1 MKKWAIR
8 GLMTLGVVVALCM
21 FFSGTIKNL
30 TTAKVKIAV
39 PKGGRLEEKIEL
51 KGALTFPKTHE
62 VKPPLESGESLVVT
76 RVSVANGYRV
86 AKGDPLL
93 ETEVADYEKTRAEL
107 NEEYQAAQKAYLELE
122 RKNSGLYL
130 RRSEE
135 NWIAAYDALAQCG
148 QDLMQARLELRVI
161 AEGLGLSL
169 VDDRLPEG
177 AEDAALLEAQRRVE
191 DAVKAQQ
198 EAQRQFDDVN
208 RLGIQDKVVEYI
220 TQNRELT
227 ARMQKAQDGLLRLE
241 TLRQQTAVLTAPHDG
256 YVVSVPVKAG
266 DVYNGKTALLVMS
279 AQGQEPVLRADVDEL
294 ERIIEKDTKVEITR
308 EGGKALEKRVT
319 ETGMNAMGREIIDV
333 ALTDT
338 DVTALGG
345 CASLLDKQ
353 VDLSITYKAA
363 ASTTLLPSAAVRG
376 VGSSRY
382 VYLISEEWSKTGRT
396 VLRVQKLPVTVLAE
410 FGDTA
415 SVENELGN
423 SRVAYMEDRAISE
436 GSEVMAYG
444 Q

>member
-21 FFSGTIKNL
+21 FFSGTVKNL

-51 KGALTFPKTHE
+51 KGDLTFPRTHE

-76 RVSVANGYRV
+76 RVAVANGYRV
-86 AKGDPLL
+86 SKGDPLL
-93 ETEVADYEKTRAEL
+93 ETEVADYEKTRDEL
-107 NEEYQAAQKAYLELE
+107 NEAYQAAQKAYLELE

-169 VDDRLPEG
+169 VDDRLSEG

-191 DAVKAQQ
+191 EAVKAQQ

-241 TLRQQTAVLTAPHDG
+241 TLRRQTAVLTAPHDG

-266 DVYNGKTALLVMS
+266 DVYNGKTALLLMS
-279 AQGQEPVLRADVDEL
+279 AQGQEPVLRADVDDL
-294 ERIIEKDTKVEITR
+294 ERVIEKETKVEITR

-333 ALTDT
+333 ALKDT

>member
-21 FFSGTIKNL
+21 FFSGTVKNL

-51 KGALTFPKTHE
+51 KGALTFPRTHE

-76 RVSVANGYRV
+76 RVAVANGYRV
-86 AKGDPLL
+86 SKGDPLL
-93 ETEVADYEKTRAEL
+93 ETEVADYEKTRDEL
-107 NEEYQAAQKAYLELE
+107 NEAYQAAQKAYLELE

-191 DAVKAQQ
+191 EASKAQQ

-220 TQNRELT
+220 TQNRDLT

-241 TLRQQTAVLTAPHDG
+241 TLRRQTAVLTAPHDG

-279 AQGQEPVLRADVDEL
+279 AQGQEPVLRADVDDL
-294 ERIIEKDTKVEITR
+294 ERVIEKETKVEITR

-319 ETGMNAMGREIIDV
+319 ETGMNALGREIIDV